1 MSKTDLMNKY
11 VANCAVLNVKLHNLH
26 WNVIGQQ
33 FMAIH
38 KFTEEL
44 YDDFF
49 EKFDDVAEKIKMT
62 GEMPVSTIKEYMSL
76 ASIEEVSPKDFS
88 TQEVLSIVKSDLE
101 HMRELAMEIR
111 EAADKADDFGAVAM
125 FEDHVSGYD
134 KNLWFISV
142 MLK

>member
-1 MSKTDLMNKY
+1 MSKTDLMNTY

-49 EKFDDVAEKIKMT
+49 EKFDAVAEKIKMT

-76 ASIEEVSPKDFS
+76 ASIEEISPKDFS

-101 HMRELAMEIR
+101 LMKNLALNIR
-111 EAADKADDFGAVAM
+111 EAADKEDDFGAVAM